1 LPEVRGVSSE
11 DLPVKR
17 RCPVCRQI
25 AHSTIKSNIAGHTDR
40 LGRDVC
46 PMTGQPFSLTVITNR

>member
-1 LPEVRGVSSE
+1 M
-11 DLPVKR
+11 KR
-17 RCPVCRQI
+17 RCPVCRQV
-25 AHSTIKSNIAGHTDR
+25 AHATAKSNIAGHTDR